1 MGHELTLRERLRGGE
16 GHSPSL
22 TIEQD
27 TQAFADSVLRH
38 LRNMLNMRVGHALAQ
53 PDYGMP
59 DGSEFIHSVP
69 DAVDE
74 VRRVLKNSIE
84 KFEPRLRH
92 VRVKFCPEDNDPLR
106 LRFEVMA
113 DLVMERDKASL
124 WFETKIDSR
133 GHIDIKG

>member
-1 MGHELTLRERLRGGE
+1 MNHELTFRERLRGG
-16 GHSPSL
+16 GNPVKGLS
-22 TIEQD
+22 IEED
-27 TQAFADSVLRH
+27 TQVLADSVLRH
-38 LRNMLNMRVGHALAQ
+38 LRNMLNMRVEHALAQ

-69 DAVDE
+69 EAVDE

-92 VRVKFCPEDNDPLR
+92 VRVKFAPEENDQLR

-113 DLVMERDKASL
+113 ELVTEREKASL
-124 WFETKIDSR
+124 WFETKIDSH
-133 GHIDIKG
+133 GHVDIKG

>member
-1 MGHELTLRERLRGGE
+1 MGNEGTLRERLRGG
-16 GHSPSL
+16 GKYSHAL

-27 TQAFADSVLRH
+27 IQALADSVLRH
-38 LRNMLNMRVGHALAQ
+38 LQNMLNMRVGHALAQ

-69 DAVDE
+69 EAVDE
-74 VRRVLKNSIE
+74 VRRLLKNSIE

-92 VRVKFCPEDNDPLR
+92 VRLKFSPEENDQLR
-106 LRFEVMA
+106 LRFEAMA
-113 DLVMERDKASL
+113 ELVTERDKASL

-133 GHIDIKG
+133 GHVDIKG